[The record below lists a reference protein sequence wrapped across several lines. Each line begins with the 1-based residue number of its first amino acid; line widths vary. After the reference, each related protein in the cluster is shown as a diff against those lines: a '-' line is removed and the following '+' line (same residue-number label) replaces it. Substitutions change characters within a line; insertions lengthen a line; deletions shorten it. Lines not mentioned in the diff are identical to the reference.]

1 MSNFIHKFST
11 AAERE
16 AATYS
21 EPWVSYTT
29 ETDKVEYSKINIDVK
44 WTFNGPS
51 EGFICEVNPIN
62 NVPLTSISNIT
73 YQFNDLSLSPVS

>member
-16 AATYS
+16 AATYT

-44 WTFNGPS
+44 WTYDDWTENY
-51 EGFICEVNPIN
+51 ICEVTPIN
-62 NVPLTSISNIT
+62 NVSLTSIGNIA
-73 YQFNDLSLSPVS
+73 YQFNVGSMPDVS

>member
-29 ETDKVEYSKINIDVK
+29 ETDKVEYSKIEINIDTTNSTTTVTPLK
-44 WTFNGPS
+44 TVPYDQLGS
-51 EGFICEVNPIN
+51 IN
-62 NVPLTSISNIT
+62 VSSI
-73 YQFNDLSLSPVS
+73 QELA

>member
-29 ETDKVEYSKINIDVK
+29 ETDKVEYSKIEINIDTTNSTTTVTPLK
-44 WTFNGPS
+44 TVPYNQLS
-51 EGFICEVNPIN
+51 SIN
-62 NVPLTSISNIT
+62 VSSI
-73 YQFNDLSLSPVS
+73 QELA

>member
-16 AATYS
+16 AATYT

-29 ETDKVEYSKINIDVK
+29 ETDKVEYSKIEINIDTTNSTTTVTPLK
-44 WTFNGPS
+44 TVPYDQLGS
-51 EGFICEVNPIN
+51 IN
-62 NVPLTSISNIT
+62 VSSI
-73 YQFNDLSLSPVS
+73 QELE

>member
-29 ETDKVEYSKINIDVK
+29 ETDKVEYSKIEINIDTTNSTTTVTPLK
-44 WTFNGPS
+44 TVPYNQLGS
-51 EGFICEVNPIN
+51 IN
-62 NVPLTSISNIT
+62 VSSI
-73 YQFNDLSLSPVS
+73 QELE

>member
-29 ETDKVEYSKINIDVK
+29 ETDKVEYSKIEINIDTTNSTTTVTPLK
-44 WTFNGPS
+44 TVPYDQLGS
-51 EGFICEVNPIN
+51 IN
-62 NVPLTSISNIT
+62 VSSI
-73 YQFNDLSLSPVS
+73 QELE

>member
-29 ETDKVEYSKINIDVK
+29 ETDKVEYSKIEINIDTTNSTTTVTPLK
-44 WTFNGPS
+44 TVPYNQLDS
-51 EGFICEVNPIN
+51 IN
-62 NVPLTSISNIT
+62 VSSI
-73 YQFNDLSLSPVS
+73 QELE

>member
-16 AATYS
+16 AATYT

-29 ETDKVEYSKINIDVK
+29 ETDKVEYSKINIDVQ
-44 WTFNGPS
+44 WTFNDTTEDWS
-51 EGFICEVNPIN
+51 CEVTPIN
-62 NVPLTSISNIT
+62 NVSLTSIGNIA
-73 YQFNDLSLSPVS
+73 YQFESFDVPDE

>member
-29 ETDKVEYSKINIDVK
+29 ETDKVEYSKIEININTTNSGTAVTPLKTVPYDQLGSINVSSAYQDVK
-44 WTFNGPS
+44 
-51 EGFICEVNPIN
+51 
-62 NVPLTSISNIT
+62 
-73 YQFNDLSLSPVS
+73 

>member
-29 ETDKVEYSKINIDVK
+29 ETDKVEYSKIEINIDTTNSTTTVTPLK
-44 WTFNGPS
+44 TVPYNQLGS
-51 EGFICEVNPIN
+51 IN
-62 NVPLTSISNIT
+62 VSSI
-73 YQFNDLSLSPVS
+73 QELA

>member
-29 ETDKVEYSKINIDVK
+29 ETDKVEYSKINIDVQ
-44 WTFNGPS
+44 WTFDDAT
-51 EGFICEVNPIN
+51 EDYICEVSPIN
-62 NVPLTSISNIT
+62 NVPLTLIGNIT
-73 YQFNDLSLSPVS
+73 YQFEPFVSPVE

>member
-29 ETDKVEYSKINIDVK
+29 ETDKVEYSKIEINIDTTNSTTTVTPLKTVPYDQLGSINVSSAYQDVK
-44 WTFNGPS
+44 
-51 EGFICEVNPIN
+51 
-62 NVPLTSISNIT
+62 
-73 YQFNDLSLSPVS
+73 

>member
-29 ETDKVEYSKINIDVK
+29 ETDKVEYSKIEINIDTTNDGTTVTPLK
-44 WTFNGPS
+44 TVPYDKLGS
-51 EGFICEVNPIN
+51 IN
-62 NVPLTSISNIT
+62 VSSYQPLE
-73 YQFNDLSLSPVS
+73 

>member
-29 ETDKVEYSKINIDVK
+29 ETDKVEYSKIEINIDTTISTTTVTPLK
-44 WTFNGPS
+44 TVPYNQLGS
-51 EGFICEVNPIN
+51 IN
-62 NVPLTSISNIT
+62 VSSI
-73 YQFNDLSLSPVS
+73 QELA